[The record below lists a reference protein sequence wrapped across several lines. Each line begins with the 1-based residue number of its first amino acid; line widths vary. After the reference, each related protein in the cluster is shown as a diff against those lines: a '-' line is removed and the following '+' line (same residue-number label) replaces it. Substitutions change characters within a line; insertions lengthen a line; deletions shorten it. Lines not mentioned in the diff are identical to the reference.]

1 MSFLCKVELPKEPEK
16 EKVEIWKE
24 RVVHISIMSVQ
35 ITQMTN
41 KWHKFVPVPSYHN

>member
-1 MSFLCKVELPKEPEK
+1 MSFFCEVVLPKEGGK

-24 RVVHISIMSVQ
+24 TVVHISIMSVQ

-41 KWHKFVPVPSYHN
+41 K